1 MLAGWPGLVKKQVLL
16 RKLGFAAEEGTEG
29 LRPACLT
36 QVRIATRISCTLP
49 YPTSACAAFIEESRI
64 KSANA
69 TQLHR
74 KFGGTWSTP
83 KGGGSRKFGFLG
95 GFIPI
100 FRIGILRI
108 YSFAWLRVLNI
119 VTFSLAHSR
128 S

>member
-74 KFGGTWSTP
+74 KFGGTWGTP
-83 KGGGSRKFGFLG
+83 TELWEKDFLFCG
-95 GFIPI
+95 EMG
-100 FRIGILRI
+100 
-108 YSFAWLRVLNI
+108 
-119 VTFSLAHSR
+119 SLAAVAEEGT
-128 S
+128 